1 MAKIF
6 MIRIED
12 TDFDEIREQYGKE
25 SLQATDD
32 EQAIKDFMVDKGIN
46 GIQVWQI
53 K

>member
-12 TDFDEIREQYGKE
+12 EDFAEVREKYGKE

-32 EQAIKDFMVDKGIN
+32 EQAMQDFMANN
-46 GIQVWQI
+46 GISKAQVWQV